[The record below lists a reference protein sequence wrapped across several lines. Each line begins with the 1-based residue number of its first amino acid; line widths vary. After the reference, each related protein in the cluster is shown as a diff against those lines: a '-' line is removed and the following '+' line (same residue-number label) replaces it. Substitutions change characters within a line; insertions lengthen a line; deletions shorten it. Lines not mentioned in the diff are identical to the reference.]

1 MSIFSSKIR
10 CGECGSYYGSKVW
23 HSNDKYRRVIWRC
36 NHKFDNDKKCS
47 TPHLDEK
54 QIKEIFITAVNKL
67 IESKTQLLAD
77 FELIKNEVFDT
88 AELEAEQKSFENKL
102 EKAAKQIQECID
114 QNARV
119 PQNQAE
125 YERRYNELVGKYNSI
140 KAQVD
145 ELTTIIA
152 DKKARKAELELFM
165 KNLKKQD
172 KAVTEFDEGLWI
184 SMVDYVTVNSKEDI
198 RVTFKNGS
206 SVR

>member
-1 MSIFSSKIR
+1 M
-10 CGECGSYYGSKVW
+10 
-23 HSNDKYRRVIWRC
+23 
-36 NHKFDNDKKCS
+36 
-47 TPHLDEK
+47 
-54 QIKEIFITAVNKL
+54 
-67 IESKTQLLAD
+67 
-77 FELIKNEVFDT
+77 IKNEVFDT
-88 AELEAEQKSFENKL
+88 AELERERKIIEYELENVAEQV
-102 EKAAKQIQECID
+102 QECID

-119 PQNQAE
+119 AQNQAE
-125 YERRYNELVGKYNSI
+125 YEQRYNELLGKYNSI